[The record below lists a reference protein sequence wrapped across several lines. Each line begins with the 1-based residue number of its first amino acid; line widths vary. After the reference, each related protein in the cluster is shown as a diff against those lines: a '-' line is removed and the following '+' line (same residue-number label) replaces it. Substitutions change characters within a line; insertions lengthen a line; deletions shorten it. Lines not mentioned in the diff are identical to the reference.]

1 MGWHHRVYQSAG
13 ATRHRLNRYPDWR
26 ILTSSSQ
33 PARISQTVKTPY
45 LSDISTEVTDTTTST
60 STTRGNVVEGID
72 MMVNTNV
79 KDDFV
84 WIRTAGKL
92 TKIAGDSTETIDDA
106 RLRFISTRSAD
117 LSFTNKLRY
126 GQTVII
132 GSVKQQTQT
141 ANKSSSFGFD
151 GLGSQVSGQ
160 ETVETLILLT
170 PRRVK

>member
-1 MGWHHRVYQSAG
+1 M
-13 ATRHRLNRYPDWR
+13 
-26 ILTSSSQ
+26 
-33 PARISQTVKTPY
+33 
-45 LSDISTEVTDTTTST
+45 
-60 STTRGNVVEGID
+60 
-72 MMVNTNV
+72 
-79 KDDFV
+79 
-84 WIRTAGKL
+84 
-92 TKIAGDSTETIDDA
+92 
-106 RLRFISTRSAD
+106 
-117 LSFTNKLRY
+117 RY

>member
-1 MGWHHRVYQSAG
+1 
-13 ATRHRLNRYPDWR
+13 
-26 ILTSSSQ
+26 
-33 PARISQTVKTPY
+33 
-45 LSDISTEVTDTTTST
+45 
-60 STTRGNVVEGID
+60 GID

-92 TKIAGDSTETIDDA
+92 TKIAGDSTEVIDDA
-106 RLRFISTRSAD
+106 TLRFISTRSAD

-141 ANKSSSFGFD
+141 ANKSSSFGWD
-151 GLGSQVSGQ
+151 ALGSQVSGQ
-160 ETVETLILLT
+160 ETVETLIL
-170 PRRVK
+170 